1 MNATTDNITSPTSI
15 RDLRKLPF
23 GFLRDA
29 INRYKRDNPG
39 FHVPIRSRAE
49 AHLFLTDGWG
59 KVRSQ
64 YKSYLTFKA

>member
-1 MNATTDNITSPTSI
+1 MNATDAPTTPTSI

-23 GFLRDA
+23 GFLREA
-29 INRYKRDNPG
+29 INHYKLDNPG

-59 KVRSQ
+59 QVRSQ
-64 YKSYLTFKA
+64 YKPYLTFKA